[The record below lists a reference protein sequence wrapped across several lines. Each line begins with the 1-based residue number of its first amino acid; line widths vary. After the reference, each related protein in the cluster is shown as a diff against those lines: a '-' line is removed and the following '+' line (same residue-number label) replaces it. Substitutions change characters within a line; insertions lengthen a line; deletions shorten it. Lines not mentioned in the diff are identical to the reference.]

1 MFCYGGQVD
10 DERAGLRERKKQET
24 RIALS
29 WAAVRLVVERGLDN
43 VRVEDIAAEAGVSV
57 RTFSNYF
64 ANKAEAIAARHL
76 DRSKL
81 IAAEL
86 RARPAGEPLWA
97 AITNAVLAGFAM
109 GQESATPDPQ
119 WLEGIRLMMAEPA
132 LQGELFKAGAAAE
145 AEFAAAIAE
154 RTGADLT
161 KDVYPRLVAGA
172 VGAAVTV
179 AIQQSLSA
187 DPPLPMESILRDVF
201 QRLGDGLA

>member
-161 KDVYPRLVAGA
+161 KAVYPRLVAGA

>member
-1 MFCYGGQVD
+1 MD

>member
-132 LQGELFKAGAAAE
+132 LQGELFKAGAAAD